1 METYV
6 VEFNPNEQKGVFAVS
21 LVNQPAIEEVGIYL
35 SKEEDG
41 LLQLKEIEKG
51 LLMSPVLIP
60 NKKILRVSEDGT
72 PFNIVFPKETIEL
85 AQRHFHINGYQSQST
100 EEHDY
105 NLKLS
110 DVTIVESWI
119 KEFEED
125 KSNSYGYN
133 LPIGT
138 WFAIMKIDNEQ
149 IKTKIKNGEIK
160 GFSIDGAFKL
170 NNYKMTKENKFINA
184 LKDLFITEKV
194 ELNAEQTATE
204 EVVKLAVD
212 APDGNYIGEDGTT
225 LVLVGGEI
233 TNVVKAEAPQADNIE
248 MSEIKTML
256 TGIKNEILTS
266 VGKVIEENNVTLKS
280 EFLKATEIALT
291 AETKSKP
298 ETKIIKEPK
307 NFKDELFNYL
317 QKQ

>member
-1 METYV
+1 
-6 VEFNPNEQKGVFAVS
+6 
-21 LVNQPAIEEVGIYL
+21 
-35 SKEEDG
+35 
-41 LLQLKEIEKG
+41 
-51 LLMSPVLIP
+51 
-60 NKKILRVSEDGT
+60 
-72 PFNIVFPKETIEL
+72 
-85 AQRHFHINGYQSQST
+85 
-100 EEHDY
+100 
-105 NLKLS
+105 
-110 DVTIVESWI
+110 
-119 KEFEED
+119 
-125 KSNSYGYN
+125 
-133 LPIGT
+133 
-138 WFAIMKIDNEQ
+138 
-149 IKTKIKNGEIK
+149 
-160 GFSIDGAFKL
+160 
-170 NNYKMTKENKFINA
+170 MTKENKFINA

-291 AETKSKP
+291 AETKAKP
-298 ETKIIKEPK
+298 ETRIIKEPK
-307 NFKDELFNYL
+307 NLKDELFNYL